1 MRRSKNNRE
10 YWQRRIDEL
19 FNEFPESQLTKN
31 RYKSLV
37 HLLVQQYPEMKQL
50 SSETWK
56 VILFDADYLN
66 RKIRWLTEGKETE
79 LKNILSQ
86 EKQVELG
93 YGER

>member
-19 FNEFPESQLTKN
+19 FKEFPESQLTKN

-66 RKIRWLTEGKETE
+66 RKIRWYTEGKETE